1 MILAIDM
8 GNSNIVVGGID
19 SDRVYFE
26 ERLTTDRSRTN
37 LEYAIYIKNILEI
50 HGIDISRIEGT
61 IISSVVP
68 PLNNTITTAIKKI
81 TGKAPMLVG
90 SGMKTGLN
98 IIMDNPKTTG
108 SDMIV
113 DAVAA
118 LREYPAPL
126 IVIDMGTATT
136 FSAIDAH
143 GALIGKAIFPG
154 AEISLEALSQRAAL
168 LPAAAMGEP
177 GELIATGT
185 MDAMRSGLIYG
196 YASMVDGMSARF
208 CEQLGEGTTLVAT
221 GALSKAIVPYCRAK
235 ITLDEHLALDGL
247 YHIYCKNAPHSVRE

>member
-1 MILAIDM
+1 MILALCAENTVISIGGYEKGTWQFALSLAADTRLTEDQYTAAIGQM
-8 GNSNIVVGGID
+8 LGFYGSTGRKWEGGI
-19 SDRVYFE
+19 
-26 ERLTTDRSRTN
+26 L
-37 LEYAIYIKNILEI
+37 
-50 HGIDISRIEGT
+50 
-61 IISSVVP
+61 SSVVP
-68 PLNNTITTAIKKI
+68 KLTEVLRGALSRLCK
-81 TGKAPMLVG
+81 GKVYLVSPG
-90 SGMKTGLN
+90 LKTGLS
-98 IIMDNPKTTG
+98 IKSQDPSMFG
-108 SDMIV
+108 SDIV
-113 DAVAA
+113 CTCAAAV
-118 LREYPAPL
+118 RKYPAPCV
-126 IVIDMGTATT
+126 VIDMGTATT

-143 GALIGKAIFPG
+143 VALIGKAIFPG

-247 YHIYCKNAPHSVRE
+247 YHIYCKNAPHSVRG